1 VQAGRTLKY
10 GFTVL
15 LGVAGCAA
23 PPRKVVSHPP
33 GTLRV
38 VYEQSTVHSSCLVAS
53 AVMAAN
59 YLLDRRVLTEE
70 GVRQELAARGRDE
83 TRVADIRAF
92 LAEQGLHLVVL
103 QGRLDGEPPAGLEYW
118 LKNRGYP
125 VICVINRQPG
135 DPAFNHA
142 VVVIG
147 ISSNPQ
153 KPGVDIIHYLDPSSA
168 EPLHSVERPVFQI
181 LWGAGDCAMMV
192 VVRPPEPGPG
202 VAGGG

>member
-1 VQAGRTLKY
+1 MNAGRPLKY
-10 GFTVL
+10 GFMIL
-15 LGVAGCAA
+15 LGAAGCAA

-38 VYEQSTVHSSCLVAS
+38 IYEQSTAHSTCLVAS

-59 YLLDRRVLTEE
+59 YVLDRRALTEE
-70 GVRQELAARGRDE
+70 GLRQELAARGLDE

-92 LAEQGLHLVVL
+92 LAERGLHLVVL

-153 KPGVDIIHYLDPSSA
+153 TPGVDMIHYLDPSSA

-181 LWGAGDCAMMV
+181 LWAGGDWAMMV
-192 VVRPPEPGPG
+192 VVRPPEQGSDL
-202 VAGGG
+202 AGGG